1 MRFLL
6 FRINLYTRLL
16 DFIEYFRNK
25 LVSKY
30 IKQTVLA
37 RKGEQQ

>member
-1 MRFLL
+1 MKFLL
-6 FRINLYTRLL
+6 FRIHLYRRLL
-16 DFIEYFRNK
+16 DIIDVRSGK

-37 RKGEQQ
+37 RKGETK